1 MEVPF
6 FGGKLFC
13 RTSPKSLLVLHKRSN
28 TPFRIHTREDATR
41 ETHVAVAK
49 RVAKN
54 GPVEELS

>member
-1 MEVPF
+1 MQVIF
-6 FGGKLFC
+6 FFC
-13 RTSPKSLLVLHKRSN
+13 RTSPPVNHYCTNEATLLFAYTHAE
-28 TPFRIHTREDATR
+28 EDATR